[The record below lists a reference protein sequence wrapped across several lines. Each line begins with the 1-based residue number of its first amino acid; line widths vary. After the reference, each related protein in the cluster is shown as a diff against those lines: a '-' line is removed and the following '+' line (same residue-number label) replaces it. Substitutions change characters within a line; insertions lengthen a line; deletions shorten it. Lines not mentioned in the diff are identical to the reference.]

1 MLTHHDDALP
11 SIDVYQDTQDS
22 TSRASFSTESVEQRQ
37 STAVV
42 S

>member
-22 TSRASFSTESVEQRQ
+22 TSRASFSTESAMKRHSRQ
-37 STAVV
+37 S
-42 S
+42 